1 VTAKI
6 PAANV
11 QLKRV
16 YEPVAAEDGTRGLSD
31 RLWPRG
37 VSKKDAALDQW
48 MKEIAPSTELRK
60 WFRHDPHRC
69 EEIGRRYN
77 AELRQ
82 NAELLSQLR
91 SPARQGPITLV
102 YPAHDELN
110 NDAIVLRGVILGLK
124 RPHPT
129 DGG

>member
-1 VTAKI
+1 
-6 PAANV
+6 
-11 QLKRV
+11 
-16 YEPVAAEDGTRGLSD
+16 
-31 RLWPRG
+31 
-37 VSKKDAALDQW
+37 